1 MRVFAALILFLAASA
16 SALDWQEAQLDAGGR
31 FAVAGSGQ
39 GGWATCALAFPAGV
53 ATSADDPYL
62 AQLSARLLGEISVE
76 GRSLRELLGEI
87 GWVLDQRV
95 GQDLSMLLLSGPS
108 EDLFRLPAIIQ
119 GMFQYRAEFN
129 EADLARAIHAL
140 EIDQQRWRRSAEL
153 DLRSQMAS
161 LLYGDHPYGK
171 GSGKLA
177 QGTADASK
185 LASFLNERYSPAV
198 VQIVVA
204 GDLEANAEMNRW
216 LPLLKGLSGPR
227 PRFSIWPEPQ
237 WGKGRVVSE
246 KNAPMELLLAQ
257 MPGLPPSHEKAPLL
271 ALSGG
276 LIQLLCES
284 DIRDARLAMVVS
296 AWYRFNAV
304 GPSHLEIAIRGLAPG
319 ARDRVEAVLRRII
332 DRVRLGEYSEFAV
345 ISAKDRI
352 VERMVEHSSQGQ
364 GPDSS
369 KLSSL
374 LAWTEETAR
383 QEMLLRD
390 LRADFSRR
398 TMESRPAHIA
408 EFATEWL
415 KDETILIGILPAD

>member
-1 MRVFAALILFLAASA
+1 MRFFAALFLVLASSAA
-16 SALDWQEAQLDAGGR
+16 ALDWQEARLDAGGH
-31 FAVAGSGQ
+31 FVAAGSGQ

-53 ATSADDPYL
+53 ASTTDDPYL
-62 AQLSARLLGEISVE
+62 AQLAARLLGEIRVE
-76 GRSLRELLGEI
+76 GNTLREALGEI

-108 EDLFRLPAIIQ
+108 EDLYQLPEIIQ
-119 GMFQYRAEFN
+119 GMFQYRAAFN
-129 EADLARAIHAL
+129 EADLKRASSAL
-140 EIDQQRWRRSAEL
+140 AIDQQRWERSAEL
-153 DLRSQMAS
+153 DLRSQMAA
-161 LLYGDHPYGK
+161 LLYGNHPYGL

-177 QGTADASK
+177 KGTANPTK
-185 LASFLNERYSPAV
+185 LAAFLNERYSPAA
-198 VQIVVA
+198 VQIVAA
-204 GDLEANAEMNRW
+204 GDLKAADEMLRW
-216 LPLLKGLSGPR
+216 LPMLNRLTGPL
-227 PRFSIWPEPQ
+227 PTFSTWPEPH
-237 WGKGRVVSE
+237 WGRGQVLSDKR
-246 KNAPMELLLAQ
+246 APMELLLAQ
-257 MPGLPPSHEKAPLL
+257 MPGLPPSHEKAPFL

-319 ARDRVEAVLRRII
+319 ARDRVEAVLRRIV

-345 ISAKDRI
+345 VSAKDRI
-352 VERMVEHSSQGQ
+352 VERMVEHSAQGQ

-374 LAWTEETAR
+374 LSWTEETAR

-390 LRADFSRR
+390 LRADFSGR
-398 TMESRPAHIA
+398 TMAIKPAEIA
-408 EFATEWL
+408 EFAKEWL